1 MKCPHCGQ
9 EHPDNFQFCPVTG
22 KKIEIIKESTSELI
36 ACTNPLCDDY
46 GKKVLPADSRF
57 CPTCGTGLNNSSSVM
72 SIFMSL
78 YDITLGKTNIYN
90 IDADEYIKG
99 DSPILENEKVI
110 SINHYTRHGGN
121 ISFVAKYSDKKVFGL
136 IIDSLSDFEI
146 PSPWISIGVDSNN
159 ITLSFEKILG
169 KCGFDLEE
177 FEDNEGKHVFSYKQ
191 LNTGLFL
198 VLVIDN
204 EWLGIFLG
212 TEEMKNRSYHEFV
225 SRDFQ
230 DEEGDNDVEVPS
242 CPKCGSDDVKD
253 DGSGYLQYEC
263 NGCGNIWGHDDKEEC
278 PECGSH
284 DIEDDGTGYLQY
296 KCNNCDNIWGDDDE
310 DLNDEEYSESFKALS
325 LDDFFPVC
333 GITLDKST
341 VNDAR
346 RQAFRFDKIER
357 CDGGLVIA
365 WWKGIQIRKESE
377 CDLFTH
383 IYMTR
388 SDKMFPE
395 WNKFD
400 FDWNLSYNEWISL
413 FKKYGFTVIQTKEP
427 RVSSWEHGP
436 DYLEAELVT
445 VSKDYS
451 LKFKLDF
458 SYGRDGCTQE
468 SCSTLYSISVSSESY
483 SFDNGGSIGEENFYN
498 LEDFCRTEPKK
509 YL

>member
-1 MKCPHCGQ
+1 MLIHKVLDMKCPYCGQ

-57 CPTCGTGLNNSSSVM
+57 CPTCGTGLNNSLSVI
-72 SIFMSL
+72 SILMSL
-78 YDITLGKTNIYN
+78 YDITLGKTNIYD

-121 ISFVAKYSDKKVFGL
+121 ISFVARYSDKKVFGL
-136 IIDSLSDFEI
+136 IINSLSDFEI
-146 PSPWISIGVDSNN
+146 PSPWISIGVDSNY
-159 ITLSFEKILG
+159 ITLSFEKTLG

-204 EWLGIFLG
+204 EWLVIFLC
-212 TEEMKNRSYHEFV
+212 TEEMKNRSYQEFV

-230 DEEGDNDVEVPS
+230 DEEDDNDVEVPS
-242 CPKCGSDDVKD
+242 CPKCDSDNVED
-253 DGSGYLQYEC
+253 DGSGYLQYKC
-263 NGCGNIWGHDDKEEC
+263 NDCGNIWGHDDKEEC

-333 GITLDKST
+333 GITLDK
-341 VNDAR
+341 
-346 RQAFRFDKIER
+346 
-357 CDGGLVIA
+357 
-365 WWKGIQIRKESE
+365 
-377 CDLFTH
+377 
-383 IYMTR
+383 
-388 SDKMFPE
+388 
-395 WNKFD
+395 
-400 FDWNLSYNEWISL
+400 
-413 FKKYGFTVIQTKEP
+413 
-427 RVSSWEHGP
+427 
-436 DYLEAELVT
+436 
-445 VSKDYS
+445 
-451 LKFKLDF
+451 
-458 SYGRDGCTQE
+458 
-468 SCSTLYSISVSSESY
+468 
-483 SFDNGGSIGEENFYN
+483 
-498 LEDFCRTEPKK
+498 
-509 YL
+509 

>member
-1 MKCPHCGQ
+1 
-9 EHPDNFQFCPVTG
+9 
-22 KKIEIIKESTSELI
+22 
-36 ACTNPLCDDY
+36 
-46 GKKVLPADSRF
+46 
-57 CPTCGTGLNNSSSVM
+57 
-72 SIFMSL
+72 MSL

-191 LNTGLFL
+191 LNSGLFL

-284 DIEDDGTGYLQY
+284 DIEDDGTDYLQY
-296 KCNNCDNIWGDDDE
+296 ECNNCGHIWGDDESDDDDQDNNDPIFQKLCSIVIDKLGVDKNEVTLCARFVE
-310 DLNDEEYSESFKALS
+310 DFGADS
-325 LDDFFPVC
+325 LDSV
-333 GITLDKST
+333 
-341 VNDAR
+341 
-346 RQAFRFDKIER
+346 
-357 CDGGLVIA
+357 
-365 WWKGIQIRKESE
+365 
-377 CDLFTH
+377 
-383 IYMTR
+383 
-388 SDKMFPE
+388 
-395 WNKFD
+395 
-400 FDWNLSYNEWISL
+400 
-413 FKKYGFTVIQTKEP
+413 
-427 RVSSWEHGP
+427 
-436 DYLEAELVT
+436 ELVMEIEKEFGISIPDDIAENLKT
-445 VSKDYS
+445 VGETVDYIM
-451 LKFKLDF
+451 KNAK
-458 SYGRDGCTQE
+458 
-468 SCSTLYSISVSSESY
+468 
-483 SFDNGGSIGEENFYN
+483 
-498 LEDFCRTEPKK
+498 
-509 YL
+509 

>member
-1 MKCPHCGQ
+1 MICPHCGQ

-22 KKIEIIKESTSELI
+22 KKIEISKESTSELI

-57 CPTCGTGLNNSSSVM
+57 CPTCGTGLNNSLSVI
-72 SIFMSL
+72 SILMSL
-78 YDITLGKTNIYN
+78 YDITLGKTNIYD

-121 ISFVAKYSDKKVFGL
+121 ISFVARYSDKKVFGL
-136 IIDSLSDFEI
+136 IINLLSDFEI

-204 EWLGIFLG
+204 EWLVIFLC
-212 TEEMKNRSYHEFV
+212 TEEMKNRSYQEFV

-230 DEEGDNDVEVPS
+230 DEEDDNDVEVPS
-242 CPKCGSDDVKD
+242 CPKCDSDNVED
-253 DGSGYLQYEC
+253 DGSGYLQYKC
-263 NGCGNIWGHDDKEEC
+263 NDCGNIWGHDDKEEC

-296 KCNNCDNIWGDDDE
+296 KCNNCDIIWGDDEE
-310 DLNDEEYSESFKALS
+310 DLNDEEHSESFKALS
-325 LDDFFPVC
+325 LEDFFPVC

-341 VNDAR
+341 VNDTR
-346 RQAFRFDKIER
+346 RQACRFDSIER

-365 WWKGIQIRKESE
+365 WCKGIQIRKERGN
-377 CDLFTH
+377 DLFTH
-383 IYMTR
+383 IFMTH

-458 SYGRDGCTQE
+458 SYGRDGCTPK
-468 SCSTLYSISVSSESY
+468 SCSTLYSISVFSESY
-483 SFDNGGSIGEENFYN
+483 SFDSENFYN
-498 LEDFCRTEPKK
+498 IEDYCRNEPKK

>member
-1 MKCPHCGQ
+1 MIKNVIVMRCPHCGQ

-22 KKIEIIKESTSELI
+22 KKIEMIKESTSELI

-72 SIFMSL
+72 SILMSL

-90 IDADEYIKG
+90 IDADEYLKG

-136 IIDSLSDFEI
+136 IINSLSDFEI

-169 KCGFDLEE
+169 KYGFDLEE

-230 DEEGDNDVEVPS
+230 DDEGDNDVEVPS
-242 CPKCGSDDVKD
+242 CPKCDSDNVED
-253 DGSGYLQYEC
+253 DGSGYLQYKC
-263 NGCGNIWGHDDKEEC
+263 NDCGNVWGHDDEEC
-278 PECGSH
+278 PECGSR
-284 DIEDDGTGYLQY
+284 DTEDDGTDYLQY
-296 KCNNCDNIWGDDDE
+296 ECNNCGHIWGDDKSDDDDQNNNDPIFQKLCSIVIDKLGVEKNEVTLWARFVE
-310 DLNDEEYSESFKALS
+310 DFGADS
-325 LDDFFPVC
+325 LDLVELVMEIEKEF
-333 GITLDKST
+333 GISIPDDIAENLKT
-341 VNDAR
+341 VGETVDY
-346 RQAFRFDKIER
+346 
-357 CDGGLVIA
+357 
-365 WWKGIQIRKESE
+365 IRK
-377 CDLFTH
+377 
-383 IYMTR
+383 
-388 SDKMFPE
+388 
-395 WNKFD
+395 N
-400 FDWNLSYNEWISL
+400 
-413 FKKYGFTVIQTKEP
+413 
-427 RVSSWEHGP
+427 
-436 DYLEAELVT
+436 A
-445 VSKDYS
+445 
-451 LKFKLDF
+451 
-458 SYGRDGCTQE
+458 
-468 SCSTLYSISVSSESY
+468 
-483 SFDNGGSIGEENFYN
+483 
-498 LEDFCRTEPKK
+498 
-509 YL
+509 

>member
-1 MKCPHCGQ
+1 MICPYCGQ
-9 EHPDNFQFCPVTG
+9 EHPDIFQFCPVTG

-46 GKKVLPADSRF
+46 GKKILPADSRF
-57 CPTCGTGLNNSSSVM
+57 CPTCGTGLNNSLSVI
-72 SIFMSL
+72 SILMSL
-78 YDITLGKTNIYN
+78 YDITLGKTNIYD

-121 ISFVAKYSDKKVFGL
+121 ISFVARYSDKKVFGL
-136 IIDSLSDFEI
+136 IINSLSDFEI

-159 ITLSFEKILG
+159 ITLSFEKTLG

-204 EWLGIFLG
+204 EWLVIFLC
-212 TEEMKNRSYHEFV
+212 TEEMKNRSYQEFV

-230 DEEGDNDVEVPS
+230 DEEDDNDVEVPS
-242 CPKCGSDDVKD
+242 CPKCDSDNVED
-253 DGSGYLQYEC
+253 DGSGYLQYKC
-263 NGCGNIWGHDDKEEC
+263 NDCGNIWGHDDKEEC

-346 RQAFRFDKIER
+346 RQAYRFDKIER

-413 FKKYGFTVIQTKEP
+413 FRE
-427 RVSSWEHGP
+427 
-436 DYLEAELVT
+436 
-445 VSKDYS
+445 
-451 LKFKLDF
+451 
-458 SYGRDGCTQE
+458 
-468 SCSTLYSISVSSESY
+468 
-483 SFDNGGSIGEENFYN
+483 
-498 LEDFCRTEPKK
+498 CR
-509 YL
+509 